1 MLAILRRL
9 LRLGPP
15 DAAPEPPAADLA
27 VRLASWLSEVRSER
41 ADAPTDLGLALVEC
55 ELEEALRLL
64 AIARGATPP
73 EAEWSA
79 NDVVALGPGG
89 AS

>member
-55 ELEEALRLL
+55 ELEEAARLL
-64 AIARGATPP
+64 AVVRGAVPP
-73 EAEWSA
+73 APEWRPS
-79 NDVVALGPGG
+79 DIVALGPGG
-89 AS
+89 PS